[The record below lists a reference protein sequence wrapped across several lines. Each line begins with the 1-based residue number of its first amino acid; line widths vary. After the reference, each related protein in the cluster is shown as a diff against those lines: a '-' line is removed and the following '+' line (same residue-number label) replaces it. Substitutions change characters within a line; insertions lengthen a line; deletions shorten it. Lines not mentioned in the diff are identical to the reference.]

1 MDGGGKKGSGQQ
13 TRQKHAQ
20 MHTREGG
27 GINSQKVTD
36 LTNNW
41 TFQSPLVSGS
51 FGEGNE
57 DIEMMGLEE
66 TTVVSG
72 TWYFSNFFFIVFHH
86 FSMLLYPFPLLSLS
100 FTLQRKDNTR
110 AIDPMT

>member
-1 MDGGGKKGSGQQ
+1 
-13 TRQKHAQ
+13 

-27 GINSQKVTD
+27 GINSQEVTN

-51 FGEGNE
+51 FGEGNK

-66 TTVVSG
+66 TAVEELEAEFDQFEAGSAPNPHDMNEHVGQLPRKTTMAQLHEV
-72 TWYFSNFFFIVFHH
+72 YDLEEIV
-86 FSMLLYPFPLLSLS
+86 
-100 FTLQRKDNTR
+100 T
-110 AIDPMT
+110 I